1 MMHTG
6 LATQR
11 LVAVFLVAVLLFN
24 YPIVSLFDRPE
35 PLAGLPMLYVTIF
48 AIWGAVIAAMA
59 WIVERG
65 SR

>member
-1 MMHTG
+1 MHTG

-11 LVAVFLVAVLLFN
+11 LVAVFLVAVLMFN
-24 YPIVSLFDRPE
+24 YPIVSLFDRPG

-48 AIWGAVIAAMA
+48 VLWGAVIVAMA

>member
-1 MMHTG
+1 MHTG

-11 LVAVFLVAVLLFN
+11 LVAVFLVAVLVFN

-35 PLAGLPMLYVTIF
+35 PLVGVPALYLAIF
-48 AIWGAVIAAMA
+48 AAWGVVIAAMA

>member
-1 MMHTG
+1 MHTG

-24 YPIVSLFDRPE
+24 YPIVSLFDRPA
-35 PLAGLPMLYVTIF
+35 PLAGLPALYVTLF
-48 AIWGAVIAAMA
+48 AVWGVVIAAMA

>member
-1 MMHTG
+1 MHTG

-35 PLAGLPMLYVTIF
+35 LLAGLPTLYVTIF
-48 AIWGAVIAAMA
+48 TVWGAVIAAMA